1 MRGKRMVSE
10 EETQRLAKLLEQ
22 HLEESGRPVGWLV
35 LHVSLHGAQRPAT
48 YRVQFDTEPDGAQ
61 VMEMLAGTN
70 ADGLVL
76 FGQKWE
82 RETVRWSEEAYVWIP
97 AHNIRQVVAA
107 FQTTMADDPGVQDA
121 KQSE

>member
-1 MRGKRMVSE
+1 MRKE
-10 EETQRLAKLLEQ
+10 LAEQ
-22 HLEESGRPVGWLV
+22 LRRSLPPPSGQSANPVGWLV
-35 LHVSLHGAQRPAT
+35 LHVWMHSAPRQDA

-61 VMEMLAGTN
+61 VMEMLAGAD

-107 FQTTMADDPGVQDA
+107 FQTTMAYDPGVQDA
-121 KQSE
+121 EQSE